1 MPNLQGMKKEDL
13 ATFAR
18 AQFNHELDAA
28 LKKDEMIQQIVS
40 LANSRAAGEP
50 T

>member
-13 ATFAR
+13 QTFALG
-18 AQFNHELDAA
+18 QFNHQLDGA